1 MKNIFYYS
9 VSVKYNEGYF
19 ENPNTPLVVSLGFS
33 STKEQTI
40 DSIQKVYT
48 NAKVLSIK
56 KITQKKFL
64 NF

>member
-1 MKNIFYYS
+1 MKTIFYYS

-19 ENPNTPLVVSLGFS
+19 ENPKTPLNVVLGFS
-33 STKEQTI
+33 STKEQTV

-64 NF
+64 TF